1 MRSSLVMLCCFLSLS
16 VIGFGQDSHKAGGIE
31 DRAVQEFRNSDW
43 PSAERD
49 FREVVKRDPSHVFA
63 HLYLGQT
70 LFRQEKYAEAAASFQ
85 KTRDLQKSGKQ
96 LNATQDRIL
105 TDQLVMSYG
114 VTGEMKKAHT
124 LLDEA
129 IAKDPEYPLNY
140 YNRACA
146 FAEEGDKSKAL
157 SNLEMAFQRKANVL
171 KGEQMPDPRSD
182 SSFQK
187 YARDPDFA
195 SLMKKLGYQ

>member
-1 MRSSLVMLCCFLSLS
+1 MRRRLLMFGFLLWS
-16 VIGFGQDSHKAGGIE
+16 VSTFGQNPGKPPDDLA
-31 DRAVQEFRNSDW
+31 DRAMQEFRGNDW

-49 FREVVKRDPSHVFA
+49 FREIVKRDPTNVFA
-63 HLYLGQT
+63 QMYLGQT
-70 LFRQEKYAEAAASFQ
+70 LFRQERYSEAATYFQ

-96 LNATQDRIL
+96 LNTTQDRIL

-114 VTGEMKKAHT
+114 ITGETKKVHA

-129 IAKDPEYPLNY
+129 IGKDPQYPLNY

-146 FAEEGDKSKAL
+146 FAEEGDKSRAFA
-157 SNLEMAFQRKANVL
+157 NLDLAFQRKANVL
-171 KGEQMPDPRSD
+171 KGEQMPDPRTD

-187 YARDPDFA
+187 YVRDPDFVG
-195 SLMKKLGYQ
+195 LMKKLGVQ